1 MQAPVM
7 GDNMSSDPALRA
19 EIIEEDL
26 LRAHVYRLLAKL
38 MRAGPD
44 QETLTKLTNLT
55 GDETELGKALGTLAK
70 VAGKVTAAEAAE
82 EYQDLFIGVG
92 RGELL
97 PYGSYYLTGF
107 LNEKPLA
114 KLRND
119 MRQFGIERRD
129 AVSEPEDHIAALCE
143 MMAGLVTGDYG
154 EPLDLFLQ
162 VAAEVRRVEPRF
174 ASRDVGIVDPLVVQ
188 LAVGHCVI
196 LEPRVLPGAARMQVR
211 CDLFVR

>member
-1 MQAPVM
+1 MHAPVM
-7 GDNMSSDPALRA
+7 GEHMSLDPAVSA

-44 QETLTKLTNLT
+44 QDTLNKLTNLN
-55 GDETELGKALGTLAK
+55 GDETELGQAIGTLAK

-119 MRQFGIERRD
+119 MSAIGIERRD
-129 AVSEPEDHIAALCE
+129 AVNEPEDHIAALCE
-143 MMAGLVTGDYG
+143 MMAGLVTGEFG
-154 EPLDLFLQ
+154 EPLDLAGQKTFFDTH
-162 VAAEVRRVEPRF
+162 VAPWASHFF
-174 ASRDVGIVDPLVVQ
+174 AD
-188 LAVGHCVI
+188 
-196 LEPRVLPGAARMQVR
+196 LEAAKASKLYASIGSIGRAFIAIETEAFRM
-211 CDLFVR
+211 LEN

>member
-7 GDNMSSDPALRA
+7 GEEMGSDPAVTA

-38 MRAGPD
+38 LRSSPD
-44 QETLTKLTNLT
+44 QETLDNLASLN
-55 GDETELGKALGTLAK
+55 GDETDLGQALATLAK
-70 VAGKVTAAEAAE
+70 VAGKVKSAEVAE

-114 KLRND
+114 KLRVD
-119 MRQFGIERRD
+119 MAKFDIERRD
-129 AVSEPEDHIAALCE
+129 AVIEPEDHIAALCE
-143 MMAGLVTGDYG
+143 MMAGLVAGEYG
-154 EPLDLFLQ
+154 EPLDLAEQKTFFDTH
-162 VAAEVRRVEPRF
+162 VAPWALHFF
-174 ASRDVGIVDPLVVQ
+174 AD
-188 LAVGHCVI
+188 
-196 LEPRVLPGAARMQVR
+196 LEAAKASKLYASIGSIGRAFIAIETEAFRM
-211 CDLFVR
+211 LEN

>member
-1 MQAPVM
+1 
-7 GDNMSSDPALRA
+7 MSLDSAVNA

-44 QETLTKLTNLT
+44 QETLNKLTNLN
-55 GDETELGKALGTLAK
+55 GDDTELGQALGALAR

-114 KLRND
+114 KLRKD
-119 MRQFGIERRD
+119 MGQLGIERRD

-143 MMAGLVTGDYG
+143 MMAGLVTGEYG
-154 EPLDLFLQ
+154 EPLDLAGQKTFFDTHIAPW
-162 VAAEVRRVEPRF
+162 AAHFF
-174 ASRDVGIVDPLVVQ
+174 AD
-188 LAVGHCVI
+188 
-196 LEPRVLPGAARMQVR
+196 LEAAKSSKVYASIGSIGRSFIAIETEAFRM
-211 CDLFVR
+211 LEN